1 MNLTSGLK
9 TTRDLFEKLR
19 RDAALLEETEVT
31 SDKFFNFAVTGY
43 SLIDWVKNDP
53 SVSLTAKADVASL
66 YSDHWLRICGDIA
79 NASKH
84 FSLTKRAPIT
94 SSVDSSRG
102 YGSGRFGM
110 GYFGVGEEQIEI
122 TLSDGSVIS
131 AFDFVRNVVSTWES
145 FFNKHGF

>member
-1 MNLTSGLK
+1 MTLTSGFK

-53 SVSLTAKADVASL
+53 SVPYTAKVDLASL
-66 YSDHWLRICGDIA
+66 YINHWLRICGDIA

-84 FSLTKRAPIT
+84 FSLHKRTPMT

-110 GYFGVGEEQIEI
+110 GYFGVGEEHIEI

-131 AFDFVRNVVSTWES
+131 VFDFVRNVISTWES
-145 FFNKHGF
+145 FLNKHGF